1 MSKNDIYYETD
12 LNSTPLY
19 GNNLFNGSNQ
29 FLEAFNTPTR
39 IGINHSY
46 TQPKFSKLNSNK
58 IINQK
63 SSFINKNLIK
73 PHMSYENDY
82 IKDRYT
88 KVKEENAQLKTKLF
102 DLEKNYKINKGKL
115 EEQILIL
122 RDENTT
128 LQLQIQKTIENYQ
141 NSYKS
146 NDNVYLE
153 NKALLNEISL
163 LKKDKNTL
171 KDNITKKNAE
181 IEEKSQIINDLFN
194 EKNIFIKE
202 ETDLKNQINIL
213 GKDKEVL
220 IKQIQDLNKII
231 GEKISPKLVENEN
244 TLFNLQKQIEN
255 LRLNNEK
262 FKSDNILLFNENKIQ
277 KNLIKILTAQNKKLL
292 GEIKIIYDR
301 DILLMDNFE
310 KMGNSNT
317 GEFKQFLDGNMK
329 NNQNLFEEE
338 INILKQSQQY
348 LNDASDNNDNDLS
361 IKSEESNIIKDNSA
375 IKNQVK
381 MDIKINNIMNKNN
394 RAKNSNVNSKKN
406 LKIEKENSINNKDV
420 NNDIQSSL
428 YKNKN
433 DFIDDINIKRTS
445 QILTT
450 NVTTNEKINYNNIKI
465 NEDEQIEKKL
475 NLNSFRKSDN
485 NYNKFQENN
494 DDIKTNSELSV
505 SHNEEYQFTTFDNH
519 DNSKID
525 NKQIPFNIEDRNNYA
540 DLKNIQFIS
549 SDNNQNNTNLF
560 MSQTKSLLSEYV
572 EDLDVI
578 K

>member
-1 MSKNDIYYETD
+1 MSKNDINFETE
-12 LNSTPLY
+12 LNSTPSY
-19 GNNLFNGSNQ
+19 GNNFFNGSNP
-29 FLEAFNTPTR
+29 FLETFTTPTR

-46 TQPKFSKLNSNK
+46 TQPKFSKLNTNN

-63 SSFINKNLIK
+63 RSFVHNNLIK
-73 PHMSYENDY
+73 PQMSYENNY

-88 KVKEENAQLKTKLF
+88 KIKEENAQLKRQLF
-102 DLEKNYKINKGKL
+102 DLEKNYKIKKGKL

-122 RDENTT
+122 RDENTN
-128 LQLQIQKTIENYQ
+128 LQLQIQKTIEKYQ
-141 NSYKS
+141 NSYKI

-153 NKALLNEISL
+153 NKALLNEIDL
-163 LKKDKNTL
+163 LKNDKNIL
-171 KDNITKKNAE
+171 KDSLTTKNAE
-181 IEEKSQIINDLFN
+181 IEEKNKIINDLFE
-194 EKNIFIKE
+194 EKKIFKKE
-202 ETDLKNQINIL
+202 ETDLKNQINDL

-220 IKQIQDLNKII
+220 IKQIQDLNMII
-231 GEKISPKLVENEN
+231 GQKISPKLAENEN

-255 LRLNNEK
+255 LRINNEK

-310 KMGNSNT
+310 KMGNNST
-317 GEFKQFLDGNMK
+317 GKFKQFLEKNMI
-329 NNQNLFEEE
+329 NNQNIFEEE
-338 INILKQSQQY
+338 LDILKQSQQY
-348 LNDASDNNDNDLS
+348 LNDRNDYNENVLS
-361 IKSEESNIIKDNSA
+361 IKNEETNLKDNNA

-394 RAKNSNVNSKKN
+394 RAKNSNMNSKKN
-406 LKIEKENSINNKDV
+406 LKITKDNIINSKDV
-420 NNDIQSSL
+420 NDDIQSSL
-428 YKNKN
+428 YKNNN

-450 NVTTNEKINYNNIKI
+450 NLSTKEKSTYNNIKI
-465 NEDEQIEKKL
+465 NDDEQIEKKL
-475 NLNSFRKSDN
+475 NINSFRKNDA

-505 SHNEEYQFTTFDNH
+505 SHNEEYPFTNSDN
-519 DNSKID
+519 NNNLKID
-525 NKQIPFNIEDRNNYA
+525 RKQKPFNIETRNNNV
-540 DLKNIQFIS
+540 DLKNSQFIS
-549 SDNNQNNTNLF
+549 SDNNLF

-578 K
+578 E